1 VRRGKKRR
9 IGKVPAWIAA
19 ALLAGA
25 AAVSLAPLLAPAL
38 SQAALFSAV
47 LAMPEGA
54 FSALLSGLKEG
65 GGAPLEAVSPLP
77 GQGERKPEVSSV
89 PSPESGEEPDLR
101 TGGLPEGAKP
111 LPYIAPD
118 IPEEYRR
125 PVLQE
130 DFSGAATRAAIPIGN
145 YWLRNDTELARE
157 EIERLLQAPRIP
169 ALSDTAEPQVLIY
182 HTHATESFAPYDSDS
197 YDNRYNWRS
206 TDNNNNMVAVGAV
219 MARVLRSQG
228 IGVVHDTSQHD
239 YPSYNGSYANSYR
252 SIKRY
257 LEQYPTIKV
266 VLDLHRDAIE
276 REGGLIVKPTAEIGG
291 EKYAQLMI
299 VSNCDDGTGLLPN
312 WRENLRFA
320 GAFCARIEREY
331 PGLTRPILFSYRK
344 YNQQL
349 STGALLLEFG
359 SHASTLEEAKR
370 TAEAAGSAL
379 AGLLLEGKSNP

>member
-1 VRRGKKRR
+1 MRRGKKRR

-299 VSNCDDGTGLLPN
+299 VSNCDDGTGLP
-312 WRENLRFA
+312 A
-320 GAFCARIEREY
+320 
-331 PGLTRPILFSYRK
+331 
-344 YNQQL
+344 
-349 STGALLLEFG
+349 
-359 SHASTLEEAKR
+359 
-370 TAEAAGSAL
+370 
-379 AGLLLEGKSNP
+379 